1 MAYTRFIQYGFV
13 LISLLLPWQVGAQTA
28 QNQAEFQRWVQAFKP
43 QALSAGISEA
53 TFDMA
58 FANVQLNER
67 VLELDRRQPEFTRT
81 FWQYID
87 MTVTPLRIERGRLL
101 RQQHAELL
109 GTVTARYGIP
119 DAYLLSF
126 WAMETNFG
134 SFTGNTPTIEA
145 LATLAYDPRRSAFF
159 TEQLLYALRILEEG
173 HLTLDQ
179 MRGSWAGAL
188 GHTQFMPSNYI
199 HYTVDG
205 DGSGRKDLFNSLDDV
220 FHSAGHFLNRLG
232 WRTGQDWGYEVR
244 LPKGFNYALADGR
257 TQRTIAEWASLGIT
271 RATGTKLTNVSPE
284 EMSAALL
291 LPGDYR
297 GPAFLV
303 FHNFNVIKRWNNS
316 NNYALAVG
324 LIADQIRHQPGLVAR
339 APADDAAMSR
349 EDVMALQNHLNRL
362 GFDVGRADGI
372 AGQRTRQGL
381 REFQVQ
387 QGLPADGFPSPRML
401 QVLQHTPSPR

>member
-1 MAYTRFIQYGFV
+1 MIKLRLLQRY
-13 LISLLLPWQVGAQTA
+13 LISFCCVLPGYAL
-28 QNQAEFQRWVQAFKP
+28 AESNEDFQRWVQKFKP
-43 QALSAGISEA
+43 QAIQAGISES
-53 TFDMA
+53 TFNLA
-58 FANVQLNER
+58 FANVKLNER

-101 RQQHAELL
+101 RQQHAPLL
-109 GTVTARYGIP
+109 TQVTERYGVD

-173 HLTLDQ
+173 HLTLEQ
-179 MRGSWAGAL
+179 MKGSWAGAL

-232 WRTGQDWGYEVR
+232 WRAGQDWGYEVR
-244 LPKGFNYALADGR
+244 LPKGFDYALADGR
-257 TQRTIAEWASLGIT
+257 TQRSIGDWAAMGIT
-271 RATGTKLTNVSPE
+271 TAQGERLNQQTDPDTT
-284 EMSAALL
+284 AALL
-291 LPGDYR
+291 LPSDYR

-324 LIADQIRHQPGLVAR
+324 LIADQIRHQPGLVAK

-349 EDVMALQNHLNRL
+349 DEVIALQNHLNRL

-381 REFQVQ
+381 REFQVK
-387 QGLPADGFPSPRML
+387 QGMPADGFPSPRML
-401 QVLQHTPSPR
+401 KVLQQIPTSR